1 MQLALRSTMPRQ
13 LLPHAL
19 FGLSLLAAACADA
32 PAAELTQPSLEPSTR
47 AWVTTDRAAAS
58 VLQAELPRLA
68 AGLREQPSGLMALEL
83 ERAELPELSEVLH
96 QKLSRCPGFMLED
109 SFEAAAGAPPPA
121 SAGALQVV
129 YSIDNAATVAALQ
142 APLSESKLRDAI
154 QQLSDFPTR
163 LHDSPTGKEASLW
176 IRDRWQAYAQ
186 PRADAKVELIN
197 HKGTPQPSVALT
209 IRGSKYPEQLVVL
222 GGHLDSI
229 NQRGGLAPGADDNA
243 SGIAVLDD
251 VARSALTL
259 GYQPE
264 RTVIFYAYAA
274 EEIGLVGSAEIAKAA
289 ADAKLDVVAA
299 LQLDMTNYNPAPAPY
314 VSIITDF
321 TDPTLNQLAR
331 QLVEKYVGVP
341 WKDSECGY
349 ACSDHG
355 SWNKRG
361 FPVHYVHESI
371 TEESNDQIHTAK
383 DTLAL
388 SNGSAAHSLYFA
400 RYAAAFMAEVAKG
413 SLPPPAGTG
422 GAGGAGGAAV
432 AGAPPSAGGVGGAAT
447 GGVGGA
453 AVVDAV
459 SAGNAGIAGA
469 SASSGAGQGGA
480 VGLGGAGLAP
490 SAGSPSVA
498 LPAGPAVNL
507 GDAEGCAC
515 RLAPPHEQSARS
527 LFPLLVVAVVM
538 GRKRRR
544 ARVARTRTCSCTAS

>member
-1 MQLALRSTMPRQ
+1 MPRQ
-13 LLPHAL
+13 LLPPAL

-32 PAAELTQPSLEPSTR
+32 PAAEVTQAWREPSTR
-47 AWVTTDRAAAS
+47 AWVTTDRAAAT

-83 ERAELPELSEVLH
+83 ERTELPALSEVLH

-121 SAGALQVV
+121 SARALQVV

-186 PRADAKVELIN
+186 PRADAKVELVN

-299 LQLDMTNYNPAPAPY
+299 LQLDMTNYNLAPAPY

-422 GAGGAGGAAV
+422 GAGGAGGAGGV
-432 AGAPPSAGGVGGAAT
+432 AAAGGPSSAGAGGVAT
-447 GGVGGA
+447 GGVGGSA
-453 AVVDAV
+453 RVDAAT
-459 SAGNAGIAGA
+459 AGNAGTAGA
-469 SASSGAGQGGA
+469 LASSAAGQAGTAGIGGTA
-480 VGLGGAGLAP
+480 IAP
-490 SAGSPSVA
+490 LAGSPSVA
-498 LPAGPAVNL
+498 LPAGPVL
-507 GDAEGCAC
+507 GLGEAQGCAC
-515 RLAPPHEQSARS
+515 RLAPPRQHSAGS
-527 LFPLLVVAVVM
+527 LLPLLVAAAVM
-538 GRKRRR
+538 GRKRSR
-544 ARVARTRTCSCTAS
+544 ATVARTRTCARPAS